1 MIGQPFV
8 RLIGVALFTGASLLA
23 LAPAAFAASAST
35 ADTPVATAQTDIN
48 AASQGAPE
56 PHALEEVVVTA
67 QRRAENLQVVPISVT
82 VITGKTL
89 EESNFQ
95 SVTDLQYLVPG
106 VTYDPTQGSAFQIR
120 GVGSESFDFS
130 NEKSVSLVVDDV
142 VMDGQRDN
150 GLTGLQDIKS
160 VDVLMGP
167 QGTLFGKNATSGVI
181 SITTNDPVL
190 DTWSAKGGVSYGE
203 RNDTNDNFTI
213 NAPLG
218 SMMALRVSGFYQ
230 GQDGVGD
237 YTTLDRKL
245 DSFDEYG
252 YRAKLLFQPTNALQ
266 VLFTNDYERHWDNS
280 IRTAVS
286 GASPTVTS
294 EEIALGVTPGPQNA
308 SDADGQEG
316 EIKTASWGDA
326 LTVRYKMFGGTLTSV
341 TAYRHTIYD
350 NVTPADL
357 LPGNE
362 YAYIPYNDGG
372 LTTSKVSEELRY
384 ASPTGQFIEYVG
396 GLFYDRL
403 LADQTQLQWATL
415 GAPLVSATG
424 VPDTTLYALTGA
436 IGKSGDESLFEA
448 RNTSTAGFGQIKFN
462 FTKAFDVAFG
472 GRFTYDDNSQ
482 SLTFPYVN
490 PIPIT
495 GYAETFIATSAPP
508 IYPQGGVTAHNFSYR
523 IAPEYRL
530 TPDIMVY
537 ASYSTGYKPP
547 GVAFVGNKYDPYK
560 AETVEAYEIG
570 EKSEFFSHRLRLNFD
585 LFDEQFTD
593 FQATILTAIPGSVT
607 LQSVI
612 GNAGGLKSE
621 GAESSFALRATDNL
635 SFSGSVSCTDAY
647 FTNYVYNTTTN
658 YTGTNLTNA
667 PRWSTFISANY
678 NHNVGPLLMAANL
691 DYSYRS
697 RVWTVTGQPAYSEVN
712 GYGLVNGRI
721 SFSPPQS
728 KLQFGVYA
736 RNLLNT
742 YFSTGWQ
749 EYGSLGLVHYISLDA
764 YRTVGV
770 FARYAY

>member
-1 MIGQPFV
+1 MASRQFA
-8 RLIGVALFTGASLLA
+8 RLIGVALFTSVSGLA
-23 LAPAAFAASAST
+23 LSSTAFAAPAANPDAPVQTAEAQAST
-35 ADTPVATAQTDIN
+35 SSPG
-48 AASQGAPE
+48 GAE
-56 PHALEEVVVTA
+56 THALEEVVVTA
-67 QRRAENLQVVPISVT
+67 QRRAENLQIVPILVT

-95 SVTDLQYLVPG
+95 SITDLQYLVPG

-150 GLTGLQDIKS
+150 GMTGLQDIQR

-181 SITTNDPVL
+181 SVTTNNPVL
-190 DTWSAKGGVSYGE
+190 DTWLAKGGVSYGE
-203 RNDTNDNFTI
+203 RNDTNDNFTL
-213 NAPLG
+213 NAPIG
-218 SMMALRVSGFYQ
+218 SKMALRVSGFYQ

-237 YTTLDRKL
+237 YTTLYRHL

-252 YRAKLLFQPTNALQ
+252 YRAKLLFQPTSDLQ
-266 VLFTNDYERHWDNS
+266 IVFANDYERHWDNS

-286 GASPTVTS
+286 GASPTVTA
-294 EEIALGVTPGPQNA
+294 EEIALGVTPGPKNA
-308 SDADGQEG
+308 NDADGEEG

-326 LTVRYKMFGGTLTSV
+326 LTLRYNVFGGTLTSI
-341 TAYRHTIYD
+341 TAFRHTIYD

-372 LTTSKVSEELRY
+372 LTTSKVSEEIRY
-384 ASPTGQFIEYVG
+384 ASPTGHFIEYLG

-415 GAPLVSATG
+415 GAPLVSSKG

-448 RNTSTAGFGQIKFN
+448 RNTSTAAFGQIKFN
-462 FTKAFDVAFG
+462 ITKAFNIAFG

-490 PIPIT
+490 PVPIT
-495 GYAETFIATSAPP
+495 GYADKFIATSAPP
-508 IYPQGGVTAHNFSYR
+508 LYPEGGVTAHNFSYR

-530 TPDIMVY
+530 TPNLMVY

-560 AETVEAYEIG
+560 AETVDALEIG
-570 EKSEFFSHRLRLNFD
+570 EKSEFFAHRLRLNFD
-585 LFDEQFTD
+585 LFDEKFTD

-621 GAESSFALRATDNL
+621 GAESSFALKATDHLN
-635 SFSGSVSCTDAY
+635 FSGSVTYTDAY

-667 PRWSTFISANY
+667 PRWSAFVSANY
-678 NHNVGPLLMAANL
+678 NHDVGGMLMSANL

-697 RVWTVTGQPAYSEVN
+697 RIWTVTGQPAYSEVD

-721 SFSPPQS
+721 SFSPKDS

-736 RNLLNT
+736 RNLFNT

-749 EYGSLGLVHYISLDA
+749 EYGALGLVHYISLDA